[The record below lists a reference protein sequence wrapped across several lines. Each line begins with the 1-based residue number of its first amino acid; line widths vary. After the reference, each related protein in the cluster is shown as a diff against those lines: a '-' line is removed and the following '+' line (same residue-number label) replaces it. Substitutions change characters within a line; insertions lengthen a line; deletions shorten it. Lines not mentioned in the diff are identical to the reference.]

1 MVTVFSF
8 LVLLPAGEHFHIVT
22 ALPALFF
29 RRGRPANAVPVVDLE
44 KLMATTPTTP
54 R

>member
-1 MVTVFSF
+1 MVLVFSF
-8 LVLLPAGEHFHIVT
+8 LVLLPVGEHFHIVT

-29 RRGRPANAVPVVDLE
+29 RRGQPAPIACPPS
-44 KLMATTPTTP
+44 TST